1 MTHNELLKKINW
13 WKGAYVNRNN
23 CKRCI
28 KYLNTLR
35 AVVELHKPSENYT
48 GNACGYCFDLNYE
61 PTGLS
66 MEYESF
72 AYPCSTIQVIE
83 KELA

>member
-1 MTHNELLKKINW
+1 MTHDELLKKINW

-35 AVVELHKPSENYT
+35 AVVELHYEHIGGAEKSI
-48 GNACGYCFDLNYE
+48 YCYNCQ
-61 PTGLS
+61 
-66 MEYESF
+66 MK
-72 AYPCSTIQVIE
+72 YPCPTIQAIE
-83 KELA
+83 KELK

>member
-1 MTHNELLKKINW
+1 MTYDKLLKKINW

-35 AVVELHKPSENYT
+35 AVVELHKPRPNSISTDLECSE
-48 GNACGYCFDLNYE
+48 CRVD
-61 PTGLS
+61 
-66 MEYESF
+66 
-72 AYPCSTIQVIE
+72 YPCPTIQAIE
-83 KELA
+83 KELS

>member
-1 MTHNELLKKINW
+1 MTHDELFRKINW

-23 CKRCI
+23 CQRCI

-35 AVVELHKPSENYT
+35 AVVELHKPIEDEWFNTDEMICEECTREEYT
-48 GNACGYCFDLNYE
+48 I
-61 PTGLS
+61 
-66 MEYESF
+66 SF
-72 AYPCSTIQVIE
+72 PCPTIQAIE

>member
-1 MTHNELLKKINW
+1 MTHDELLKKINW

-35 AVVELHKPSENYT
+35 AVVELHYPIIHALPDET
-48 GNACGYCFDLNYE
+48 CRACQDL
-61 PTGLS
+61 
-66 MEYESF
+66 
-72 AYPCSTIQVIE
+72 YPCPTIQAIE
-83 KELA
+83 KDLK

>member
-1 MTHNELLKKINW
+1 MTHEELLKKINW

-35 AVVELHKPSENYT
+35 AVVKLHKPMWNNEY
-48 GNACGYCFDLNYE
+48 CGECHPDHN
-61 PTGLS
+61 GS
-66 MEYESF
+66 
-72 AYPCSTIQVIE
+72 YPCSTIQAID
-83 KELA
+83 KELE

>member
-1 MTHNELLKKINW
+1 MTHDELLKKINW

-35 AVVELHKPSENYT
+35 AVVELHKPWLSKHDDLVMCEHCCSEV
-48 GNACGYCFDLNYE
+48 
-61 PTGLS
+61 
-66 MEYESF
+66 
-72 AYPCSTIQVIE
+72 YPCPTIQAIE